1 MKISQLISVIDKDEE
16 IVIKDV
22 TVPVDRN
29 CVYQGTIEGIKRDET
44 LNSMHVVVIFP
55 EDNKLMVLAE
65 KADRGK
71 EASE

>member
-16 IVIKDV
+16 IVIEDAN
-22 TVPVDRN
+22 VPVDRN
-29 CVYQGTIEGIKRDET
+29 RVYQGTVEGIKRDET

-65 KADRGK
+65 KANRGK
-71 EASE
+71 ETSE